1 MTPTDWDAFI
11 NELDE
16 EPLSV
21 SDLLALDIAS
31 MPEGIVLTILDNDFP
46 EASVWKEGDQLTTEI
61 SEHLYTKYWWH
72 KFSAPVFAEALRRAV
87 TRLSGEGH
95 PFSAQEVESDDE
107 VHLWV
112 RWQVRLPPAARAETV
127 VESIRIAFEM
137 VWERAEA
144 ILRDSDSVLLLGKDT
159 GPGLARLTEMQRTL
173 EGLGYH
179 VYIVKE
185 QPDKFGESVIQK
197 VLRFAL
203 AAKFVLVENTE
214 PSGHLYEIPHVAKLA
229 ECVTVFLQETGRG
242 ATWMFEDAYLKHRH
256 WHKIEYLN
264 GTLLQA
270 TRDAAKWAEGFVATF
285 TADQKRALPWL
296 TQPGTP

>member
-1 MTPTDWDAFI
+1 SVGCKTRCRTTALSGRGWCVAAWPEVVAAPLTRSVRQQVDTVTPTDWDAFI

-159 GPGLARLTEMQRTL
+159 GP
-173 EGLGYH
+173 
-179 VYIVKE
+179 
-185 QPDKFGESVIQK
+185 
-197 VLRFAL
+197 
-203 AAKFVLVENTE
+203 
-214 PSGHLYEIPHVAKLA
+214 
-229 ECVTVFLQETGRG
+229 
-242 ATWMFEDAYLKHRH
+242 
-256 WHKIEYLN
+256 
-264 GTLLQA
+264 
-270 TRDAAKWAEGFVATF
+270 
-285 TADQKRALPWL
+285 
-296 TQPGTP
+296 